1 MYSDKMRN
9 MKNAIGSLCMR
20 ADRFFLILNFIK
32 EIKMKKIANVLS
44 IIALVSIIALSA
56 IACKDD
62 ASDVE
67 KTLVIT
73 GISKTVYDNWVAA
86 PRCHIFV
93 VRVGADPAD
102 ESKRLAYVRLNS
114 AEVQKEGTDPV
125 KLTIQLKNNGKAMT
139 ESGTFDIHLSTNA
152 QDYALIKDWHTTVNF
167 SSATTTVEF
176 SKFIS
181 Q

>member
-1 MYSDKMRN
+1 
-9 MKNAIGSLCMR
+9 MKKCIRKLLYEGSPALSNT
-20 ADRFFLILNFIK
+20 NFIK
-32 EIKMKKIANVLS
+32 EIKMKKFTNVLS
-44 IIALVSIIALSA
+44 IIALAAIIALSA

-73 GISKTVYDNWVAA
+73 DISKTVYDDWAA
-86 PRCHIFV
+86 SPRCHIFV
-93 VRVGADPAD
+93 VRVGSDPAD

-114 AEVQKEGTDPV
+114 ADVQKEGTDPV

-152 QDYALIKDWHTTVNF
+152 EDYALINDWKTTVNF

-176 SKFIS
+176 SKFM
-181 Q
+181 